1 MQNNRIRNLDL
12 PLPNFNVT
20 MQGRGGAYVRDLAAL
35 YNNCDVTPHLAVI
48 DIGTNDLSM
57 VHSVQQATNVAKSVF
72 DFASSL
78 VARGVKQVVILEVL
92 PRTRYGRHGAPR
104 SFNSLV
110 QAYNSQIRA
119 LVCQNNVP
127 ISYWFH
133 AELSS
138 QTESF
143 IMDGVHL
150 TNAGISRYLRS
161 LKRAI
166 LRYGASLDH
175 SRGQHKDTRDVRLQK
190 TRTDHEVHH
199 DEKNTG
205 QEKSLSTH
213 PALARGECRD
223 KSSSK
228 VQLSAFPNALPTSA
242 RTHATRGRKRKRSDL
257 ESDEDELWA
266 VESWSKHV
274 DRSKNDKRSKKTQAS
289 SHNSNVRMN
298 NTSADRYNVS
308 PTRSSRHIPTPD
320 YFT

>member
-35 YNNCDVTPHLAVI
+35 YSNCEVTPHLAVI

-57 VHSVQQATNVAKSVF
+57 VNSTQQATNVAKSVF
-72 DFASSL
+72 DFATSL
-78 VARGVKQVVILEVL
+78 VARGVKKVVILEVL

-110 QAYNSQIRA
+110 QAYNSQIQA

-133 AELSS
+133 ADLSS
-138 QTESF
+138 QAESF
-143 IMDGVHL
+143 ITDGVHL
-150 TNAGISRYLRS
+150 TNDGISRYLRS

-166 LRYGASLDH
+166 LRYGAFLDH
-175 SRGQHKDTRDVRLQK
+175 SRGPHKDTRDVRLQK
-190 TRTDHEVHH
+190 TRADHEVRH

-205 QEKSLSTH
+205 QKKALSTH
-213 PALARGECRD
+213 PAPRGECHGR
-223 KSSSK
+223 SSSK
-228 VQLSAFPNALPTSA
+228 VQLSAFPNAVPTSD
-242 RTHATRGRKRKRSDL
+242 RTRATRGRKRKRSDL
-257 ESDEDELWA
+257 DSDDDDQWA

-274 DRSKNDKRSKKTQAS
+274 DRSKNGKHSKMIQAS
-289 SHNSNVRMN
+289 SRNSNVWMN
-298 NTSADRYNVS
+298 NTGADRYNVS
-308 PTRSSRHIPTPD
+308 PIRSSRRIPTPD
-320 YFT
+320 YFK